1 MKKIVAL
8 VLAMALA
15 ACQSQTDPL
24 TGRPQV
30 SNTAAGAG
38 LGAAAGALAG
48 LLVAGG
54 GSGADKRKSAL
65 IGAGIGA
72 LVGGATGSY
81 MDRQEAELR
90 AQLASTG
97 VSVARDGDRIIL
109 VMPDNITFATD
120 SDQLHPAFLPVIDSV
135 AIVLQKYPQ
144 TLLDIDGHTDATG
157 SPEYNQNLSERRAF
171 GVANELHARG
181 IDPRRLLV
189 QGFGPSRPV
198 ASNAT
203 AQGRAQNR
211 RVEIFISPLT

>member
-1 MKKIVAL
+1 MKKIT
-8 VLAMALA
+8 VLFLAAALA

-54 GSGADKRKSAL
+54 KGGADKRKSAL

-72 LVGGATGSY
+72 LVGGAAGSY
-81 MDRQEAELR
+81 MDRQEQELR
-90 AQLASTG
+90 AQLASSG
-97 VSVARDGDRIIL
+97 VSVARDGERIIL
-109 VMPDNITFATD
+109 VMPENITFATD
-120 SDQLHPAFLPVIDSV
+120 QDQFHPAFLPILDSV
-135 AIVLQKYPQ
+135 TIVLQKYPQ
-144 TLLDIDGHTDATG
+144 TLLDIEGHTDSTG
-157 SPEYNQNLSERRAF
+157 SAQYNFDLSERRAYS
-171 GVANELHARG
+171 VANQLHAQG
-181 IDPRRLLV
+181 VDPRRLLV
-189 QGFGPSRPV
+189 QGFGASRPV

-211 RVEIFISPLT
+211 RVEIYISPLT

>member
-1 MKKIVAL
+1 MKKIAIL
-8 VLAMALA
+8 LLATALA

-38 LGAAAGALAG
+38 LGAAAGALTG

-54 GSGADKRKSAL
+54 KSGGDKRKSAL

-72 LVGGATGSY
+72 LIGGAAGSY
-81 MDRQEAELR
+81 MDRQEQELR
-90 AQLASTG
+90 AQLAATG

-120 SDQLHPAFLPVIDSV
+120 QDQLHPAFLPVIDSV
-135 AIVLQKYPQ
+135 TIVLQKYPQ
-144 TLLDIDGHTDATG
+144 TLLDIDGHTDSTG
-157 SPEYNQNLSERRAF
+157 SAEHNFALSERRAF
-171 GVANELHARG
+171 SVANQLHAQG
-181 IDPRRLLV
+181 VDPRRLLV
-189 QGFGPSRPV
+189 QGYGASRPV
-198 ASNAT
+198 ASNDT